1 MKRLFIILSIILLIN
16 SYNANSQTLHSVDK
30 WMEYVEE
37 LATETEDAER
47 IETLYSD
54 LSYLTEHPFE
64 LNSVSREQLKRL
76 PFLSDR
82 QIEGLLSYR
91 QRYGNMVSIYELKN
105 IEELDF
111 QTISLLLP
119 FVYVGDITVDKRL
132 FTVKNLLKYGSN
144 ELQIRYDQCF
154 QQKKGYAT
162 QTDSILERYP
172 NRKYLGEPFYTS
184 LRYSY
189 AFDDRLQAGFVGEKD
204 AGEPFWNQRHKGYDF
219 YSAHVFIKDIN
230 WLKSLAIGD
239 YKMSFGQGLVI
250 SNDFS
255 PSRTAVVAQ
264 AERRTN
270 GFRRHFSTN
279 EQDFF
284 RGVAATVTI
293 KNLDIS
299 AFYSYRKMDAGVDS
313 VTFTSLKT
321 DGLHRLERDWEKRR
335 TLPMRTFGGNI
346 RYATPHFHVGITA
359 LSYSFGEFSMDPD
372 PKPYNLFYFRG
383 SNNINMGVDYMLKSG
398 RVKFYGE
405 TALSANGALATL
417 NALQITP
424 VSYISLLMLYRYYD
438 RRYQA
443 LFANAFS
450 QASTVQNE
458 QGVYM
463 GLQLTPIAHWKISLY
478 ADLFRF
484 PWLKYGIDSP
494 STGQEYMIQAD
505 YTPGRNFSTYLR
517 YKYRRKEKNHV
528 ADEGTLRIQP
538 YSQQRLRFQMV
549 YNFSSPFVFKTSL
562 DGILYKEPSK
572 DTSKG
577 FMVSQSAGW
586 KPTSIPFQVDG
597 YFAWFRTDDYS
608 SRISSYEKNILYA
621 FNMPSFYGNGIRLA
635 LSFRLDVW
643 KRLSLSAK
651 LAHTHYW
658 DRDKIGTDTEEISGC
673 DKTDLYALLRWKF

>member
-16 SYNANSQTLHSVDK
+16 SYNANSQILHSVDK

-144 ELQIRYDQCF
+144 ELQIRYNQCF
-154 QQKKGYAT
+154 QQKEGYAT

-335 TLPMRTFGGNI
+335 DR
-346 RYATPHFHVGITA
+346 
-359 LSYSFGEFSMDPD
+359 
-372 PKPYNLFYFRG
+372 
-383 SNNINMGVDYMLKSG
+383 KS
-398 RVKFYGE
+398 V
-405 TALSANGALATL
+405 
-417 NALQITP
+417 
-424 VSYISLLMLYRYYD
+424 V
-438 RRYQA
+438 
-443 LFANAFS
+443 
-450 QASTVQNE
+450 
-458 QGVYM
+458 
-463 GLQLTPIAHWKISLY
+463 
-478 ADLFRF
+478 
-484 PWLKYGIDSP
+484 
-494 STGQEYMIQAD
+494 
-505 YTPGRNFSTYLR
+505 
-517 YKYRRKEKNHV
+517 
-528 ADEGTLRIQP
+528 
-538 YSQQRLRFQMV
+538 
-549 YNFSSPFVFKTSL
+549 
-562 DGILYKEPSK
+562 
-572 DTSKG
+572 
-577 FMVSQSAGW
+577 
-586 KPTSIPFQVDG
+586 
-597 YFAWFRTDDYS
+597 
-608 SRISSYEKNILYA
+608 
-621 FNMPSFYGNGIRLA
+621 
-635 LSFRLDVW
+635 
-643 KRLSLSAK
+643 
-651 LAHTHYW
+651 
-658 DRDKIGTDTEEISGC
+658 
-673 DKTDLYALLRWKF
+673 